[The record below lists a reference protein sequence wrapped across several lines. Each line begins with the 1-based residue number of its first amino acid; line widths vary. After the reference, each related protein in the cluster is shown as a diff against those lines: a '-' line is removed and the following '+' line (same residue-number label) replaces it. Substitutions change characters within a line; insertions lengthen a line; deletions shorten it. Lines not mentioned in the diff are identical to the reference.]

1 MADNKLE
8 LVVEVDAD
16 KANASIKSVN
26 TGLSGMEQAA
36 VQAARNASTGID
48 GMTASMVKGATAGN
62 LLAESIKK
70 GAEWIKEWTVGAAQY
85 AAHTSRMEAVTIA
98 LAKAHGNTTGET
110 NKAVEAIKRVGF
122 STQDALHAVDRL
134 IVADL
139 NLSKA
144 EGLAKVAKDAA
155 AIENI
160 TPGEALEKLLLAIE
174 SGASRGLRTMGIF
187 VELQKEVRLRE
198 LQLGR
203 TLEESEV
210 KQIRYNAV
218 MREAAKITG
227 AHGAAAST
235 AEAQMHALGREV
247 NELREAVGDRFQS
260 QFRSMIGHLRELIG
274 FLKENADLLAR
285 FGQAAIW
292 TAGAIATY
300 AIAQKILG
308 IAAAVRVLTVALA
321 ANPWTLLAAGVALGG
336 ALIYKTWKD
345 NQDAVETATTQMRN
359 NALRQDLISGKVKL
373 EDARKQGYTDDQ
385 LREIVSGRELLPGKT
400 WQAPDLGLHLKKE
413 HAGPS
418 EDDIRVMADVR
429 KRQAEAEKQSADYY
443 QRAIEE
449 RQNTERE
456 AARARIADSMK
467 IIESTNSETEAAKQA
482 LNVFRLSNQEYDA
495 GVQKI
500 REEERREIQ
509 QLSSF
514 VDSKSGQVRH
524 FTLAPETLSRIHAAT
539 REKIA
544 AFDQTFNEEE
554 SRRIAQIWKA
564 LLEREQRLTEEQ
576 EQWQNKL
583 DDQRRGARR
592 SAVEQG
598 KDIALVQLESV
609 DARTIQ
615 DKLRVEAAKT
625 AIEVNAI
632 RERTKIELETID
644 ARTAA
649 DIAAAERAA
658 MTKGLFDEQ
667 YMSEIRGKIQKVGQE
682 EKDALNRSA
691 ANEIDVAQFKG
702 ANTMRRTV
710 TEQYQSIFDSLKRQA
725 GSVFDAL
732 LTKSQSVWQA
742 NRRTRGRTRGCVPL
756 CRS

>member
-1 MADNKLE
+1 
-8 LVVEVDAD
+8 
-16 KANASIKSVN
+16 
-26 TGLSGMEQAA
+26 
-36 VQAARNASTGID
+36 
-48 GMTASMVKGATAGN
+48 
-62 LLAESIKK
+62 
-70 GAEWIKEWTVGAAQY
+70 
-85 AAHTSRMEAVTIA
+85 
-98 LAKAHGNTTGET
+98 
-110 NKAVEAIKRVGF
+110 
-122 STQDALHAVDRL
+122 
-134 IVADL
+134 
-139 NLSKA
+139 
-144 EGLAKVAKDAA
+144 
-155 AIENI
+155 
-160 TPGEALEKLLLAIE
+160 
-174 SGASRGLRTMGIF
+174 
-187 VELQKEVRLRE
+187 
-198 LQLGR
+198 
-203 TLEESEV
+203 
-210 KQIRYNAV
+210 
-218 MREAAKITG
+218 
-227 AHGAAAST
+227 
-235 AEAQMHALGREV
+235 
-247 NELREAVGDRFQS
+247 
-260 QFRSMIGHLRELIG
+260 MIGHLRELIG